1 MKRIIALFAAIAMVF
16 ALANIGFAANDFS
29 ITAKTLDAEGNG
41 TEVSVKDL
49 AVGDTFVLA
58 IYVDK
63 ILPDF
68 MVFAQPITFDKTKIA
83 PVEVDGSM
91 ISTDQKISKKNYWGI
106 GFEETSF
113 GGSASYAGT
122 AVNTGSFEFDPTEP
136 LFYVYM
142 KKLADSGTVTIATDG
157 TQFAADGGILY
168 TPTAELSFDIE
179 LGGSE
184 PQPTVKTITK
194 TGTDVL
200 INDARE
206 KSEGITT
213 AEQIGGAAGFAFTI
227 PAGVK
232 LDDNMIW
239 SLTMAD
245 GSKKFSALVN
255 AGLSTIGEGTV
266 KVAATF
272 VTGSHLAGEGRTP
285 FNFEIKAAD
294 GIFKAGEE
302 FYFTDAADAALKA
315 E

>member
-91 ISTDQKISKKNYWGI
+91 ISTDQKISKKNYWGV
-106 GFEETSF
+106 GFDETSF

-184 PQPTVKTITK
+184 PQPSVKTITK

-227 PAGVK
+227 PTGVT

-239 SLTMAD
+239 SLTTSE
-245 GSKKFSALVN
+245 GKKFSQKVN
-255 AGLSTIGEGTV
+255 AGLSALSGDV

-285 FNFEIKAAD
+285 FNFEITAAD
-294 GIFKAGEE
+294 GIFKAGED

>member
-1 MKRIIALFAAIAMVF
+1 MKKIIALFAAIAMVF
-16 ALANIGFAANDFS
+16 AFANIGFAANDFS

-63 ILPDF
+63 ILSDF
-68 MVFAQPITFDKTKIA
+68 MVFAQPINFDKTKIA

-122 AVNTGSFEFDPTEP
+122 AVNTSSSKFDPEEP

-142 KKLADSGTVTIATDG
+142 KKVADSGTVTVTTDG

-179 LGGSE
+179 LGSSE
-184 PQPTVKTITK
+184 PAVKTITK
-194 TGTDVL
+194 TEGKDAIVNNATALKDKKTDV
-200 INDARE
+200 E
-206 KSEGITT
+206 
-213 AEQIGGAAGFAFTI
+213 IGGAAGFAFTI
-227 PAGVK
+227 PEGVK

-239 SLTMAD
+239 SLTTAD
-245 GSKKFSALVN
+245 GKLYSEKIN
-255 AGLSTIGEGTV
+255 AGLSVLTGDV
-266 KVAATF
+266 QVAATF
-272 VTGSHLAGEGRTP
+272 VTGTHKGADAA
-285 FNFEIKAAD
+285 NKEITAVN
-294 GIFKAGEE
+294 GIFKAGED
-302 FYFTDAADAALKA
+302 FYFTDAADAKNQAAA

>member
-58 IYVDK
+58 IYVNK

-68 MVFAQPITFDKTKIA
+68 MVFAQPIVFDKTKIA

-122 AVNTGSFEFDPTEP
+122 AVNTSSFEFDPEEP

-142 KKLADSGTVTIATDG
+142 KKVADSGTVTVTTDG

-179 LGGSE
+179 LGSSE
-184 PQPTVKTITK
+184 PSVKTITK
-194 TGTDVL
+194 TEGTDAIV
-200 INDARE
+200 NNA
-206 KSEGITT
+206 T
-213 AEQIGGAAGFAFTI
+213 ALKDKETDVEIGGAAGFAFTI
-227 PAGVK
+227 PAGVT

-239 SLTMAD
+239 SLTTAD
-245 GSKKFSALVN
+245 GKLYSEKIN
-255 AGLSTIGEGTV
+255 AGLSALGEGSPV

-272 VTGSHLAGEGRTP
+272 VTGTHKGADAA
-285 FNFEIKAAD
+285 NKEITAVN
-294 GIFKAGEE
+294 GIFKAGED
-302 FYFTDAADAALKA
+302 FYFTDAADAKNQAAA

>member
-16 ALANIGFAANDFS
+16 AFASIGFAANDFS

-58 IYVDK
+58 IYIDK
-63 ILPDF
+63 IPADF
-68 MVFAQPITFDKTKIA
+68 TVFAQPIVFDQTKIA

-91 ISTDQKISKKNYWGI
+91 ISTDQKISKKNYWGV
-106 GFEETSF
+106 GFDVTKF
-113 GGSASYAGT
+113 GGSASYAGS
-122 AVNTGSFEFDPTEP
+122 ASNSGAFEFDPAEP

-142 KKLADSGTVTIATDG
+142 KKLADSGTVTVTTDD
-157 TQFAADGGILY
+157 TQFADANEGFF

-194 TGTDVL
+194 TGADVL
-200 INDARE
+200 INNAKD
-206 KSEGITT
+206 KSETETT

-227 PAGVK
+227 PAGVT

-239 SLTMAD
+239 SLTTSE
-245 GSKKFSALVN
+245 GKKFSQKVN
-255 AGLSTIGEGTV
+255 AGLSALSGDV

-285 FNFEIKAAD
+285 FNFEITAAD
-294 GIFKAGEE
+294 GIFKAGED

>member
-16 ALANIGFAANDFS
+16 AFASIGFAANDFS

-58 IYVDK
+58 IYIDK
-63 ILPDF
+63 IPADF
-68 MVFAQPITFDKTKIA
+68 TVFAQPIVFDQTKIA

-91 ISTDQKISKKNYWGI
+91 ISTDQKISKKNYWGV
-106 GFEETSF
+106 GFDVTKF
-113 GGSASYAGT
+113 GGSASYAGS
-122 AVNTGSFEFDPTEP
+122 ASNSGAFEFDPAEP

-142 KKLADSGTVTIATDG
+142 KKLADSGTVTVTTDG
-157 TQFAADGGILY
+157 TQFADANEGFF

-194 TGTDVL
+194 TGADVL
-200 INDARE
+200 INNAKD
-206 KSEGITT
+206 KSETETT

-227 PAGVK
+227 PAGVT

-239 SLTMAD
+239 SLTTSE
-245 GSKKFSALVN
+245 GKKFSQKVN
-255 AGLSTIGEGTV
+255 AGLSALSGDV

-294 GIFKAGEE
+294 GIFKAGED

>member
-16 ALANIGFAANDFS
+16 AFASIGFAANDFS

-58 IYVDK
+58 IYIDK
-63 ILPDF
+63 IPADF
-68 MVFAQPITFDKTKIA
+68 TVFAQPIVFDQTKIA

-91 ISTDQKISKKNYWGI
+91 ISTDQKISRKNYWGV
-106 GFEETSF
+106 GFDVTKF
-113 GGSASYAGT
+113 GGSASYAGS
-122 AVNTGSFEFDPTEP
+122 ASNSGAFKFDPAEP

-142 KKLADSGTVTIATDG
+142 KKLADSGTVTVTTDG
-157 TQFAADGGILY
+157 TQFADANEGFF

-194 TGTDVL
+194 TGTDV
-200 INDARE
+200 IVNGAKTKAD
-206 KSEGITT
+206 GTT
-213 AEQIGGAAGFAFTI
+213 TDEQIGGAAGFAFTI
-227 PAGVK
+227 PEGVT

-239 SLTMAD
+239 SLTTSA
-245 GSKKFSALVN
+245 GKKFSQKVN
-255 AGLSTIGEGTV
+255 AGLSVLSGPV

-272 VTGSHLAGEGRTP
+272 VTGSHRTGEDVNT
-285 FNFEIKAAD
+285 EITAVNA
-294 GIFKAGEE
+294 IFKAGED
-302 FYFTDAADAALKA
+302 FYFTDEADAKAQLK
-315 E
+315 

>member
-16 ALANIGFAANDFS
+16 AFASIGFAANDFS

-58 IYVDK
+58 IYIDK
-63 ILPDF
+63 IPADF
-68 MVFAQPITFDKTKIA
+68 TVFAQPIVFDQTKIA

-91 ISTDQKISKKNYWGI
+91 ISTDQKISKKNYWGV
-106 GFEETSF
+106 GFDVTKF
-113 GGSASYAGT
+113 GGSASYAGS
-122 AVNTGSFEFDPTEP
+122 ASNSGAFEFDPAEP

-142 KKLADSGTVTIATDG
+142 KKLADSGTVKVTTDG
-157 TQFAADGGILY
+157 TQFADANEGFF

-194 TGTDVL
+194 TGADVL
-200 INDARE
+200 INNAKD
-206 KSEGITT
+206 KSETETT

-227 PAGVK
+227 PAGVT

-239 SLTMAD
+239 SLTTSE
-245 GSKKFSALVN
+245 GKKFSQKVN
-255 AGLSTIGEGTV
+255 AGLSALSGDV

-294 GIFKAGEE
+294 GIFKAGED